1 MAAACSATDQGVAV
15 IDDSPLCKLLSSG
28 DGRHVTF
35 RVDYAAAKQPAVASR
50 TLRTTCAIG
59 DGGAYRCEA
68 SFRLL
73 IGRRKLAAFA
83 VVVSGPRY
91 RDVHKVVVDLVLV
104 DNARSV
110 ALQPPTRSMAIQAAA
125 GSNQGG
131 CGLLVSKDYLEEN
144 CVQDGVLVAVCSVLF
159 LPELPPCL
167 WLDSLGHR
175 LAAMSNKRD
184 TLTDVCFDVD
194 GERFNAH
201 RLVMAAQSE
210 VFRSLLFGSD
220 DAENKTETKK
230 ETAVVTV
237 DGISATTFK
246 HMLHYIYCNQLPPPA
261 TGDGDDDDDDDGEA
275 DHVTRIAEL
284 QRLLVAAD
292 AYGVEALRQACED
305 TLCAGINMDTVAST
319 LALTE
324 KGSYPKLRAS
334 CLEFLSNTQIYSVAT
349 NDECYEVVQSY
360 PDVLTEIR
368 DRFKKPR
375 LTPKFPSTGTKD
387 QNNP

>member
-1 MAAACSATDQGVAV
+1 MAAASATDQGVAV
-15 IDDSPLCKLLSSG
+15 IDGSPLCKLVSSG
-28 DGRHVTF
+28 DGRHLTF
-35 RVDYAAAKQPAVASR
+35 RVDYAAAKQSAIAGR
-50 TLRTTCAIG
+50 TLRTTCTIG
-59 DGGAYRCEA
+59 DGGAYKCEA
-68 SFRLL
+68 SFRLHVA
-73 IGRRKLAAFA
+73 RRNLAAFA
-83 VVVSGPRY
+83 VIVSGRRY

-110 ALQPPTRSMAIQAAA
+110 ALQPPTRSMAIAAPA

-144 CVQDGVLVAVCSVLF
+144 CVQDGILVAVCSVLF

-167 WLDSLGHR
+167 WQDSLGHR
-175 LAAMSNKRD
+175 LAAMSNKQD

-194 GERFNAH
+194 GEKFNAH
-201 RLVMAAQSE
+201 RLVMAARSE
-210 VFRSLLFGSD
+210 VFKALLYGSE
-220 DAENKTETKK
+220 AETKTET
-230 ETAVVTV
+230 VTI
-237 DGISATTFK
+237 DGGISAATFK
-246 HMLHYIYCNQLPPPA
+246 HMLQYIYCNQLPPPA
-261 TGDGDDDDDDDGEA
+261 GDGDGDDDDT
-275 DHVTRIAEL
+275 DHVTGIAEL

-292 AYGVEALRQACED
+292 AYGVETLRQACED
-305 TLCAGINMDTVAST
+305 MLCAGINMDTVAST

-375 LTPKFPSTGTKD
+375 LTPKSPSTDTKD